1 MCTSPEQQTAGTSPP
16 PVQGNNAPLAVD
28 DNAAAQDDDADSA
41 FGGDN
46 VSDTTSMGSSILAYR
61 QENGRT
67 YHAYKDGVYV
77 LPNDETENERLDL
90 QHNLL
95 LFTFDGNLHCAP
107 ADKPFHRVLDAGCG
121 TGIWSIDYADEHPE
135 SQITGVDLSPIQP
148 SFVPPNVNFYVDDL
162 EDDWTFSSKF
172 DFIFSRFMTGS
183 IRNWSRYLK
192 QCYDNLEPGGTLELM
207 DIIYP
212 LQSDDGTLKEEHPAY
227 QWSVLL
233 QEGFSGGGHPLNTA
247 LYYKDWLKDA
257 GFVDIVEV
265 KEKWPC
271 SAWARDPKYKQIGM
285 WAYENGVQA
294 LEPLSLAIFTR
305 PREAGGLGWSIEELQ
320 LLLAGVRKDFKN
332 LGIHM
337 YWPIYS
343 VYAKRPE

>member
-1 MCTSPEQQTAGTSPP
+1 MMMLTLHSEG
-16 PVQGNNAPLAVD
+16 
-28 DNAAAQDDDADSA
+28 
-41 FGGDN
+41 
-46 VSDTTSMGSSILAYR
+46 TTSATQPRWDLASLLIGKKMA
-61 QENGRT
+61 GRIMLIKT
-67 YHAYKDGVYV
+67 AS
-77 LPNDETENERLDL
+77 
-90 QHNLL
+90 
-95 LFTFDGNLHCAP
+95 TFFRMTR
-107 ADKPFHRVLDAGCG
+107 PFNRVLDAGCG

-135 SQITGVDLSPIQP
+135 SQC
-148 SFVPPNVNFYVDDL
+148 PPNVNFYVDDL

-183 IRNWSRYLK
+183 IRNWSS
-192 QCYDNLEPGGTLELM
+192 NLEPGGKLELM

-233 QEGFSGGGHPLNTA
+233 QEGFAGGGHPLNTA
-247 LYYKDWLKDA
+247 LFYKDWLKDA

-305 PREAGGLGWSIEELQ
+305 PKEAGGLGWSIEELQ

-337 YWPIYS
+337 YWSIYS
-343 VYAKRPE
+343 VYAKKPE